1 MSESLLESVTA
12 WQSARPTA
20 SNDFSRDVAVF
31 TSFWREALERFAHLP
46 PKRGRDA
53 ETARAAAGLMETAR
67 AARMDFL
74 AAHDRALYD
83 RLTDGR
89 RQFLRLD
96 ALVAAAARE
105 APGLTPDAKTLA
117 AEKALPQAEK
127 DGHEVDQGL
136 LLNRFLGDPATGE
149 HLCHAMLLPRPES
162 LDLLPRFLREG
173 RAELD
178 GASLERRD
186 GIAIVTMRNPRF
198 LNAEDDSSLDGLETA
213 VDLALLDPESAIC
226 LLRGDF
232 VEHPKYAGG
241 RVFNSGINLTRLYQG
256 QIPFLWYLRR
266 DLGYVNK
273 IFRGLARPDVSPE
286 ETLGETTEKL
296 WVAQVDRFAIGGG
309 CQILLVCDYVVAA
322 AGAVM
327 TLPARKEGII
337 PGFADLRLPR
347 FVGDRIARRAIQSEL
362 RLECESTE
370 GRMICDEIAPPDQM
384 DEAAEA
390 AARRFLGSGAFG
402 AIANRRALRIGQEP
416 LDQFRRYAAYYA
428 KAQAECHFSP
438 QLIVNLERFWDARN
452 RKV

>member
-1 MSESLLESVTA
+1 
-12 WQSARPTA
+12 
-20 SNDFSRDVAVF
+20 
-31 TSFWREALERFAHLP
+31 
-46 PKRGRDA
+46 
-53 ETARAAAGLMETAR
+53 
-67 AARMDFL
+67 
-74 AAHDRALYD
+74 
-83 RLTDGR
+83 
-89 RQFLRLD
+89 
-96 ALVAAAARE
+96 
-105 APGLTPDAKTLA
+105 LA

-309 CQILLVCDYVVAA
+309 CQVLLVCDYVVAA
-322 AGAVM
+322 GGAVM

-362 RLECESTE
+362 RLDCDSPE
-370 GRMICDEIAPPDQM
+370 GRMICDEIAPADRM

-402 AIANRRALRIGQEP
+402 AIANRRALRVGLEP

-452 RKV
+452 RKA